1 MHTFFLDLKLTA
13 NAVLA

>member
-1 MHTFFLDLKLTA
+1 MDRIMTA